1 MAQTWVLE
9 TQTKGTGANMVPLEN
24 VVRKPGSDSVPGFV
38 LPKTFGETQVL
49 WERRAR
55 RRCCGSGGGRIAD
68 GRQAAVA

>member
-49 WERRAR
+49 WERRGADR
-55 RRCCGSGGGRIAD
+55 GRSPSGGRLIHRGR
-68 GRQAAVA
+68 V